1 MKICIFCHDAY
12 MSGATLALYDWVSCD
27 KSNNYMIVLPH
38 KNQDSLFYN
47 LENVKVISGNYF
59 VIVKELKK
67 TSFIHKIKKFLK
79 LLYNFVFGKINR
91 KKLKKIIRNWQTDI
105 IISNSFV
112 LLEGINVSI
121 DLGIPHI
128 WHIREFMKDDHQ
140 IEHYSNRN
148 IKKLTEKSNAI
159 FISKAIENYYLK
171 KYNFLSSKIIYD
183 QVREPSN
190 QSIRNGYFL
199 NGIIKIM
206 IAGILQENKGQL
218 EAIKIA
224 EQIKKEGYDVRLDIY
239 GEGYDYDRLKKY
251 IENNKIDYI
260 EFKGFCENLSEKR
273 RQYDIGL
280 VCSKNEAFGRVTI
293 ESMLAKN
300 ITIAANAGASN
311 ELIVNNKTGYLYSLG
326 DIKGCSN
333 LIIKIYNNQENV
345 ADIVENAYNFAKEN
359 YCKPIY
365 SKIISYVNQECLR

>member
-190 QSIRNGYFL
+190 QSIRKGYFL

-280 VCSKNEAFGRVTI
+280 VCSNNEAFGRVTI

>member
-171 KYNFLSSKIIYD
+171 KYNFL
-183 QVREPSN
+183 
-190 QSIRNGYFL
+190 
-199 NGIIKIM
+199 
-206 IAGILQENKGQL
+206 
-218 EAIKIA
+218 
-224 EQIKKEGYDVRLDIY
+224 
-239 GEGYDYDRLKKY
+239 
-251 IENNKIDYI
+251 
-260 EFKGFCENLSEKR
+260 
-273 RQYDIGL
+273 
-280 VCSKNEAFGRVTI
+280 
-293 ESMLAKN
+293 
-300 ITIAANAGASN
+300 
-311 ELIVNNKTGYLYSLG
+311 
-326 DIKGCSN
+326 
-333 LIIKIYNNQENV
+333 
-345 ADIVENAYNFAKEN
+345 
-359 YCKPIY
+359 
-365 SKIISYVNQECLR
+365 

>member
-12 MSGATLALYDWVSCD
+12 MSGATLALYDWISSD
-27 KSNNYMIVLPH
+27 KFNNYMIVLPH
-38 KNQDSLFYN
+38 ENQDSLFYN
-47 LENVKVISGNYF
+47 LKNVEVISGNYF

-67 TSFIHKIKKFLK
+67 TSSIHKIKKFFK
-79 LLYNFVFGKINR
+79 LLYNFVFGKMNR
-91 KKLKKIIRNWQTDI
+91 KKMEKIIRNWKTDI

-112 LLEGINVSI
+112 LLEGIKISI

-140 IEHYSNRN
+140 IEHYSNQK
-148 IKKLTEKSNAI
+148 IKSLTEKSNAI
-159 FISKAIENYYLK
+159 FISKAIEKYYLK
-171 KYNFLSSKIIYD
+171 KYNFLSSKVIYD
-183 QVREPSN
+183 QVREPLHE
-190 QSIRNGYFL
+190 SIRNEYFA

-224 EQIKKEGYDVRLDIY
+224 EQIKKEGYDVKLDIY
-239 GEGYDYDRLKKY
+239 GEGDNYDQLKKY

-260 EFKGFCENLSEKR
+260 EFKGFCQNLSEKR
-273 RQYDIGL
+273 SQYDISL

-333 LIIKIYNNQENV
+333 LIIKIYNNKENV
-345 ADIVENAYNFAKEN
+345 YDIVENAYNFAREY

-365 SKIISYVNQECLR
+365 NQIISYINQECLR

>member
-190 QSIRNGYFL
+190 QSIRKGYFL